1 MNEELYQIIHR
12 AKHGDREAF
21 ADLVRRYKGL
31 VFRYAMGML
40 NDRMDAED
48 ASQEA
53 FVKAFFS
60 LSNLDN
66 EYAFSSWLFRIV
78 SNLCK
83 DRLKKITKERMLVRE
98 VNETIVDTN
107 FSDPLERLSIEEGI
121 SRLSVEHRE
130 VILLHD
136 IEGFRYEEIADMI
149 EVPLG
154 TIKSR
159 LFAARMA
166 LRKQLRGEDK

>member
-1 MNEELYQIIHR
+1 MYQIIHR